1 MPLLCREKGNQMNR
15 SFSRTLTIKDII
27 GHPREVKVKLEDTN
41 ISNFKL
47 IVTDDE
53 SEMPVGVKENERI
66 YLLGD
71 RVKVTGDCKGYI
83 CPGINRPGMGTIV
96 KIMKDNAD
104 HFYMI
109 LMDNNERGFA
119 KSARITVVS

>member
-1 MPLLCREKGNQMNR
+1 MNR
-15 SFSRTLTIKDII
+15 SLGRTLTIKDII
-27 GHPREVKVKLEDTN
+27 GNPKEVKVKLEATN
-41 ISNFKL
+41 ISNFTL

-53 SEMPVGVKENERI
+53 NKTPVGVKENDRI

-71 RVKVTGDCKGYI
+71 RVRVEGDCMGYI
-83 CPGINRPGMGTIV
+83 CPGINHPGMGTIV
-96 KIMKDNAD
+96 KIERDSTD

-119 KSARITVVS
+119 KSARITVVP

>member
-1 MPLLCREKGNQMNR
+1 MNR
-15 SFSRTLTIKDII
+15 SFSRTLTIKNIFGD
-27 GHPREVKVKLEDTN
+27 PKEVLVKLEDTN

-53 SEMPVGVKENERI
+53 RETPVGVKENERL

-71 RVKVTGDCKGYI
+71 RVKVEGDIMGYI
-83 CPGINRPGMGTIV
+83 CPGINHPGMGTIV
-96 KIMKDNAD
+96 KIMRDDTD

-109 LMDNNERGFA
+109 LMDNGERGFA
-119 KSARITVVS
+119 KSARITVVA

>member
-27 GHPREVKVKLEDTN
+27 GNPREVKVKLEDTN

-71 RVKVTGDCKGYI
+71 RVKVTGDSMQIFRANPCILQQCGQ
-83 CPGINRPGMGTIV
+83 IV
-96 KIMKDNAD
+96 WIYKNIAAWG
-104 HFYMI
+104 
-109 LMDNNERGFA
+109 R
-119 KSARITVVS
+119 TVVLID